1 MDGREAL
8 ERRRASFTAVV
19 LGIGVVGLI
28 VRIAYVMLVKRHD
41 ALIADEKYYYYQSR
55 WLAEG
60 WGFVVAPGSHVPS
73 ALHPPLPSILL
84 APSAWIGWGDA
95 VLSERLFLAL
105 VGAVTVVVVGYL
117 GREVA
122 GNRVGYLAAGLAA
135 IAPGLWIND
144 GIIMSE
150 PFSVLCVALLLLLT
164 FRFLKRPTMWG
175 IFAMG
180 VLAGLG
186 VLTRGELLL
195 LVPFV
200 VIPAIIAKRADG
212 WRTAIVRL
220 AAAGVGALLFVAPWV
235 GYNLSRFQE
244 PLFVSGNLGGVICG
258 ANNPTAYYGPET
270 GMWIL
275 NGCPWP
281 KSAPDQSVLDHY
293 YQDRGLDY
301 TRDHLGRLPVVM
313 AKRVARTWEVYA
325 PTQMVDFLETEGRP
339 RWVSWSALV
348 SLAILLPFVVGGVVV
363 LRRRRLPS
371 WPLVSVL
378 AYVTFAGMVF
388 GGNPR
393 YRVPGELAIVV
404 LAAVGIDALLGRR
417 SRGDAEPA
425 PSSSATDGAEPV
437 DRDREALVE

>member
-1 MDGREAL
+1 V
-8 ERRRASFTAVV
+8 ERRGANQQRHAPFALIV
-19 LGIGVVGLI
+19 LGIAVVGLI
-28 VRIAYVMLVKRHD
+28 VRVAYVVFVKRYD

-60 WGFVVAPGSHVPS
+60 YGFVVAPGSHVPS

-95 VLSERLFLAL
+95 VLSERLFLAF
-105 VGAVTVVVVGYL
+105 VGAVTVFVVGYL

-122 GNRVGYLAAGLAA
+122 GERVGYLAAGLAA
-135 IAPGLWIND
+135 IIPGLWMND

-164 FRFLKRPTMWG
+164 FRYLKRPNLWTMFG
-175 IFAMG
+175 MG

-200 VIPAIIAKRADG
+200 IIPAIIAKRADG
-212 WRTAIVRL
+212 WQTGIVRL
-220 AAAGVGALLFVAPWV
+220 GAAGIGALLFVAPWV

-258 ANNPTAYYGPET
+258 ANNPTAYYGPQT

-275 NGCPWP
+275 NGCPLP

-293 YQDRGLDY
+293 YQDRGVDY
-301 TRDHLGRLPVVM
+301 MRDHAGRLPVVM
-313 AKRVARTWEVYA
+313 VKRVARTWEVYA

-339 RWVSWSALV
+339 RWVSWTALAV
-348 SLAILLPFVVGGVVV
+348 LVVMLPFVIGGIVV
-363 LRRRRLPS
+363 LRRRRLPC

-378 AYVTFAGMVF
+378 GYVTFAGMIF

-393 YRVPGELAIVV
+393 YRVPGEVALVV
-404 LAAVGIDALLGRR
+404 LSAVAVDALLAR
-417 SRGDAEPA
+417 SSRAAPEPA
-425 PSSSATDGAEPV
+425 DSAVVGAEPV
-437 DRDREALVE
+437 DGDRQALVE

>member
-1 MDGREAL
+1 VDRGDLKQRRDATFAL
-8 ERRRASFTAVV
+8 IV
-19 LGIGVVGLI
+19 LGIAVVGLI
-28 VRIAYVMLVKRHD
+28 VRVAYVVFVKRHD
-41 ALIADEKYYYYQSR
+41 GLIADEKYYYYQSR

-60 WGFVVAPGSHVPS
+60 YGFVVAPGSHVPS

-95 VLSERLFLAL
+95 VLSERLFLAF
-105 VGAVTVVVVGYL
+105 VGAVTVFVVGYL

-122 GNRVGYLAAGLAA
+122 GNRVGYVAAGLAA
-135 IAPGLWIND
+135 IIPGIWIND

-164 FRFLKRPTMWG
+164 FRYLKRPTLLCMFG
-175 IFAMG
+175 MG
-180 VLAGLG
+180 VITGLG

-200 VIPAIIAKRADG
+200 LIPAIIAKRSEG
-212 WRTAIVRL
+212 WKTGIVRL
-220 AAAGVGALLFVAPWV
+220 GAAGIGALLFVAPWV

-258 ANNPTAYYGPET
+258 ANNPAAYYGPET

-275 NGCPWP
+275 NGCPLP
-281 KSAPDQSVLDHY
+281 KSAADISVLDQY
-293 YQDRGLDY
+293 FQDRGTEY
-301 TRDHLGRLPVVM
+301 IRDHAGRLPVVM

-339 RWVSWSALV
+339 RWVSWAALATLFV
-348 SLAILLPFVVGGVVV
+348 LLPFAIGGVVV
-363 LRRRRLPS
+363 LRRRKLPC

-378 AYVTFAGMVF
+378 GYVTFAGMIF

-393 YRVPGELAIVV
+393 YRVPGEVAIAV
-404 LAAVGIDALLGRR
+404 LAAVAIEALIGGRA
-417 SRGDAEPA
+417 RGAPETASSVVADAEPL
-425 PSSSATDGAEPV
+425 DG
-437 DRDREALVE
+437 DRQALVE

>member
-1 MDGREAL
+1 
-8 ERRRASFTAVV
+8 
-19 LGIGVVGLI
+19 
-28 VRIAYVMLVKRHD
+28 
-41 ALIADEKYYYYQSR
+41 
-55 WLAEG
+55 
-60 WGFVVAPGSHVPS
+60 
-73 ALHPPLPSILL
+73 
-84 APSAWIGWGDA
+84 

-122 GNRVGYLAAGLAA
+122 GDRVGYLAAGLAA

-164 FRFLKRPTMWG
+164 FRFLKRPTLWG

-180 VLAGLG
+180 VLTGLG

-200 VIPAIIAKRADG
+200 VIPAIVAKRADG

-220 AAAGVGALLFVAPWV
+220 AAAGIGALLFVAPWV

-301 TRDHLGRLPVVM
+301 MRDHLGRLPVVM

-417 SRGDAEPA
+417 ARGDAEPA
-425 PSSSATDGAEPV
+425 PSSSAADGAEPV